1 MRVTKAMVAGV
12 VSSFVKVLDI
22 QLAGERR
29 KVVVF
34 EKLWQNP
41 LSKVVKLFHYESV
54 STFIPTYNVVELG
67 IL

>member
-1 MRVTKAMVAGV
+1 MLVGV
-12 VSSFVKVLDI
+12 VSSFVEVVHI
-22 QLAGERR
+22 QLTDERR

-41 LSKVVKLFHYESV
+41 LSKVVRLFHYESV
-54 STFIPTYNVVELG
+54 SAFIPAYNVVELG